1 MKQIAFCFIFSI
13 LFFNIVQSKKYLVEV
28 DGEKGDSSE
37 EQPASSEEDETI
49 ESDGIFCSVHWTHV
63 HITQINIIS
72 L

>member
-13 LFFNIVQSKKYLVEV
+13 LLFNIVQSKKYLVEV

-49 ESDGIFCSVHWTHV
+49 ESDGIFYSVHWTHI
-63 HITQINIIS
+63 HYT
-72 L
+72 LHR